1 MSGAL
6 YQPALRGHFLLLALT
21 LFLAACRPAASLPQI
36 DVTVLADGAEHTVQV
51 AAGSR
56 VSEALQAA
64 GITLGPL
71 DRTEPHSLTQLNG
84 AGELRVIRVEEAY
97 EVAEQAIPFISRT
110 LHNEAMG
117 VGEQRLIQNGVNGL
131 EEITYRLVYEDGELI
146 SRTAVRSQV
155 VSAAVEEIVMIGAQS
170 AFSAVAIPGRL
181 VFLAGGNAWLLEGNT
196 GSRQP
201 VVTTGDLDGRIF
213 EISPD
218 GDWLLYTRSSQDEE
232 AINTLWV
239 ASLNDFRQ
247 IELGVGNVVHYAG
260 WVLSPSAIGSSTQ
273 IAFSTVEPSLNPPGW
288 AANNDLQF
296 INFTPS
302 GDVTAVREGLPARST
317 DSLYSWW
324 GSAFAW
330 SADGET
336 LAFTRPD
343 GIGLADIETDRLQTL
358 LAVTPFQTNSDWA
371 WMPTIAW
378 GEDGWLYSVD
388 HAPQSGLETQ
398 ARSPLFDLVALS
410 PQGELRRLLQ
420 NVGMFANP
428 VPESGG
434 GQVAFLRAFTPS
446 QSEISSYELMVLA
459 PETGQTLSL
468 FPPQGAAGLQPQ
480 RVAWA
485 PAAEAG
491 AAEAGPMIAFV
502 YQGNLWVANVLTGE
516 ARQLTGDGLV
526 GSVDWE

>member
-6 YQPALRGHFLLLALT
+6 YQPALRGRFLLLALSL
-21 LFLAACRPAASLPQI
+21 LFAACRPATSLPQI
-36 DVTVLADGAEHTVQV
+36 DVTVLADGAEHRVQV

-71 DRTEPHSLTQLNG
+71 DRTEPHSLAQLDE

-97 EVAEQAIPFISRT
+97 EVAEEAIPFVSRT
-110 LHNEAMG
+110 LQNEAMS
-117 VGEQRLIQNGVNGL
+117 VGGQRLIQNGVNGL
-131 EEITYRLVYEDGELI
+131 QEVTYRLVYEDGELI

-170 AFSAVAIPGRL
+170 AFSAINIPGRL
-181 VFLAGGNAWLLEGNT
+181 VFLAGGNAWLLENNT

-213 EISPD
+213 EVSPD
-218 GDWLLYTRSSQDEE
+218 GGWLLYTRSSQDEE

-239 ASLNDFRQ
+239 VSLDDFRQ
-247 IELGVGNVVHYAG
+247 IELGISNVVHYAS
-260 WVLSPSAIGSSTQ
+260 WTPGSSTQ

-330 SADGET
+330 SADGE
-336 LAFTRPD
+336 LLVFTRPD
-343 GIGLADIETDRLQTL
+343 AIGLADIEAERLQTL
-358 LAVTPFQTNSDWA
+358 LAITPFQTNSDWA
-371 WMPTIAW
+371 WMPTVAW
-378 GEDGWLYSVD
+378 GADGWLYTVE
-388 HAPQSGLETQ
+388 HATQNGLETQ

-428 VPESGG
+428 VPEPGG
-434 GQVAFLRAFTPS
+434 GQVVFLRAFTPS
-446 QSEISSYELMVLA
+446 QSEISSYELMVLS
-459 PETGQTLSL
+459 PESGQTLSL

-480 RVAWA
+480 RVAWSPSSA
-485 PAAEAG
+485 
-491 AAEAGPMIAFV
+491 AGPMIAFV

-526 GSVDWE
+526 SALDWE

>member
-1 MSGAL
+1 MNKRAL
-6 YQPALRGHFLLLALT
+6 YQPALRGLFLLFALV
-21 LFLAACRPAASLPQI
+21 LLAACSPAAAPPQI
-36 DVTVLADGAEHTVQV
+36 EVAVLADGQHSTVRV

-56 VSEALQAA
+56 VSTALQAA
-64 GITLGPL
+64 GVALGSL
-71 DRTEPHSLTQLNG
+71 DRSEPHSLAQLAEG
-84 AGELRVIRVEEAY
+84 DEVRVIRVEEAY

-110 LHNEAMG
+110 LQNEAMG
-117 VGEQRLIQNGVNGL
+117 VGEQRMIQNGANGL
-131 EEITYRLVYEDGELI
+131 EEVTYRLLYEDGELV

-155 VSAAVEEIVMIGAQS
+155 VTPPVEEIVMIGAQS
-170 AFSAVAIPGRL
+170 PFSALTILGRL
-181 VFLAGGNAWLLEGNT
+181 TFLAGGNAWLLESNT
-196 GSRQP
+196 GSRQA

-218 GDWLLYTRSSQDEE
+218 GEWLLYTRASEDAEQ
-232 AINTLWV
+232 INALWV
-239 ASLNDFRQ
+239 ASLDDYRQ
-247 IELGVGNVVHYAG
+247 IDLGVGNVVHYAG
-260 WVLSPSAIGSSTQ
+260 WVLPPSAIGGSTQ
-273 IAFSTVEPSLNPPGW
+273 IAFSTVEPSPNPPGW

-302 GDVTAVREGLPARST
+302 GDVTAARQGLPTRST

-343 GIGLADIETDRLQTL
+343 GVGVADVDTDRLQTL
-358 LAVTPFQTNSDWA
+358 LSLTPYQTNSDWA
-371 WMPTIAW
+371 WMPSLAW
-378 GEDGWLYSVD
+378 GADGWLYTVD
-388 HAPQSGLETQ
+388 HAPQSGLEVQ
-398 ARSPLFDLVALS
+398 ERSPLFDLVALS

-428 VPESGG
+428 VPEPGG
-434 GQVAFLRAFTPS
+434 GQVAFLRSFTPT

-459 PETGQTLSL
+459 PDSGVTMTL

-485 PAAEAG
+485 PAAD
-491 AAEAGPMIAFV
+491 AGPMLAFV

-526 GSVDWE
+526 GAVSWK